1 MRPALQ
7 LARILSVSS
16 VVLVFASLTAN
27 TPALAAPRKITGKL
41 SKPGFTVIAL
51 DVSGEATSVRARPN
65 GRFRLRPTAKRVTLH
80 LRAPDGTYA
89 GPIVMAV
96 EGKKGR
102 RAIVGVKAGTDLGRV
117 KVRSTFAK
125 VKRELPREDLNRK
138 LWSRA
143 KRGVPIGAG
152 VFGRVPAGAT
162 GPAGPGLDLDRD
174 GLPGALD
181 IDDDGDLVLDSLE
194 ASAQP
199 PVARTTRGTEVPTEL
214 FDVFTVL
221 ELPLESTANANAPG
235 STDAQI
241 ESALPGSGQLV
252 LHVLPG
258 DSPELDCGGTVNPS
272 PPPPLVGGLVYCS
285 TGGTGS
291 AQQAD
296 GSSSPFPDDFDPDG
310 DGFGSLVGV
319 APPGG
324 STPAMFLA
332 HGATTDQIATGDVLI
347 QRVIRGG
354 SEIQFPTTIQ
364 FVFAT
369 VPALASYGD
378 TAGNGAAV
386 SYPVSPGGSGTQG
399 NGFQVKEGLD
409 GDVLVTVT
417 LWRPQRRPIDP
428 ETGEWIDIGGLTYST
443 IVGHLGPLGTPPGG
457 TSVNQPCPQSAHST
471 THPELAPPPDGQAGA
486 FVDLAPDRPADPA
499 NTPTYSVNLTECLA
513 SLGHSWNPG
522 EELSI
527 GFSGV
532 VTSSGAIAGGAG
544 QTVWFRLMP

>member
-1 MRPALQ
+1 
-7 LARILSVSS
+7 
-16 VVLVFASLTAN
+16 
-27 TPALAAPRKITGKL
+27 
-41 SKPGFTVIAL
+41 
-51 DVSGEATSVRARPN
+51 
-65 GRFRLRPTAKRVTLH
+65 
-80 LRAPDGTYA
+80 
-89 GPIVMAV
+89 
-96 EGKKGR
+96 
-102 RAIVGVKAGTDLGRV
+102 
-117 KVRSTFAK
+117 
-125 VKRELPREDLNRK
+125 
-138 LWSRA
+138 
-143 KRGVPIGAG
+143 
-152 VFGRVPAGAT
+152 
-162 GPAGPGLDLDRD
+162 
-174 GLPGALD
+174 
-181 IDDDGDLVLDSLE
+181 
-194 ASAQP
+194 
-199 PVARTTRGTEVPTEL
+199 
-214 FDVFTVL
+214 
-221 ELPLESTANANAPG
+221 
-235 STDAQI
+235 
-241 ESALPGSGQLV
+241 
-252 LHVLPG
+252 
-258 DSPELDCGGTVNPS
+258 
-272 PPPPLVGGLVYCS
+272 
-285 TGGTGS
+285 
-291 AQQAD
+291 
-296 GSSSPFPDDFDPDG
+296 
-310 DGFGSLVGV
+310 
-319 APPGG
+319 
-324 STPAMFLA
+324 MFLS
-332 HGATTDQIATGDVLI
+332 HGATTGQIGTGDVLI
-347 QRVIRGG
+347 QRVIREG
-354 SEIQFPTTIQ
+354 SEIQFPTTVQ

>member
-1 MRPALQ
+1 MRPASQ

-16 VVLVFASLTAN
+16 VVLVFASLAAN

-51 DVSGEATSVRARPN
+51 DTTGEAASVRTNRKGGFKLTPSAR
-65 GRFRLRPTAKRVTLH
+65 RVTLH
-80 LRAPDGTYA
+80 LRAQDGSYA

-102 RAIVGVKAGTDLGRV
+102 RAIVGVKAGTGLGRV
-117 KVRSTFAK
+117 KVRSTYAK
-125 VKRELPREDLNRK
+125 VKRELPRDDLNRK

-152 VFGRVPAGAT
+152 VFGRVSAGAT

-174 GLPGALD
+174 ALPGALD

-199 PVARTTRGTEVPTEL
+199 PAVRTTRGTEDPTEL

-221 ELPLESTANANAPG
+221 ALPLESTANANAPG

-241 ESALPGSGQLV
+241 ESALPGSGQLL

-285 TGGTGS
+285 TGGTGTIGS
-291 AQQAD
+291 A
-296 GSSSPFPDDFDPDG
+296 PFPDDFDPDG
-310 DGFGSLVGV
+310 DGFGSLMGV

-347 QRVIRGG
+347 QRVIRDG

-364 FVFAT
+364 FAFAT

-399 NGFQVKEGLD
+399 NGFQVEEGLD

-417 LWRPQRRPIDP
+417 LWRPQRRPISP
-428 ETGEWIDIGGLTYST
+428 EVGEWTDIGGLTYST
-443 IVGHLGPLGTPPGG
+443 VLGHLGPVGTPPGG

-471 THPELAPPPDGQAGA
+471 TDPELGPPPPESASGA
-486 FVDLAPDRPADPA
+486 FTDLAADRPASAA
-499 NTPTYSVNLTECLA
+499 NTLTYTVNLTDCLA
-513 SLGHSWNPG
+513 SMGLSWNPG
-522 EELSI
+522 EELNISFNSI
-527 GFSGV
+527 ASA
-532 VTSSGAIAGGAG
+532 SGAIAAGAG
-544 QTVWFRLMP
+544 QSVWFKRQ